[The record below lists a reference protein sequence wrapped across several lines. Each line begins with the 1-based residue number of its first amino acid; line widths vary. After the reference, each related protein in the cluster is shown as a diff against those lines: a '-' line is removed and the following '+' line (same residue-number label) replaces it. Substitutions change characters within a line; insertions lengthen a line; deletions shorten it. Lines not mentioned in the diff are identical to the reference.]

1 MCLVCRYRDPQL
13 GPRTLPSPGNLAELT
28 EVLPEDAI
36 FSLSEGVV
44 RVSLG
49 GSSGEQQQQQQQA
62 QAIELGVAAVYV
74 VAT

>member
-1 MCLVCRYRDPQL
+1 MYLVCRYRDPQL
-13 GPRTLPSPGNLAELT
+13 GPRTLPSPGNLHELT

-49 GSSGEQQQQQQQA
+49 GSSGEQQQQQQA